1 MSISRAFSGVH
12 LGGSGGAYDEEESIY
27 DEWGYHNSMYVSV
40 DFFLPTGIYIPIDIP
55 RNSTIKEVKNLL
67 WQEAIHHPLFS
78 KLLNP
83 ESYTFT
89 YITSFG
95 LPEEIVDESRHLSEF
110 DIFHELPVLKLV
122 QSRGNI
128 AEKRVIQE
136 INHLTCIKNETEL
149 NVDSESRSFRK
160 DMRELAAQACKDRD
174 TLHWK
179 SLLQRH
185 FPPTIIPYLN
195 ESTHYLKDFG
205 LIQLTS
211 ENSETVYTIKINP
224 SWSTE
229 HLTEVALQTWVS
241 KTKARL
247 PSTNKDDYVL
257 KGNGKEFIVG
267 NHPIYMF
274 KFLRKALV
282 CKREGIVSSIKAPP
296 VVSLVHVASVRKIL
310 PQQYQLLKKV
320 QTNFAP
326 PVPEKHRAV
335 WSLWQ
340 LDVMFKLRI
349 IRAGNVNAG
358 QERDKKL
365 VVHVGLYHG
374 TETLC
379 PTTYTKE
386 PVKEMAAGNEYQWDE
401 ECFFDINAV
410 NLPRNA
416 MLCLAICSSKRNVG
430 GKSKR
435 KESTQ
440 KNTQHSAS
448 PIAWANMMVFDF
460 KRYLKAGLY
469 RLNCWQVNHD
479 NLDSNNL
486 SPRGGVMLNP
496 DVEQAAFIEIMMP
509 EYQATIMYPSLP
521 EVLEEAARQAVV
533 RESNLMT
540 RGASKSHMTQLDEVV
555 RKDRFDDLFDDDKSL
570 LWRLRI
576 DCREK
581 YPEALSKVLASAK
594 WNSYKSVAMVQAMLN
609 SWTPLS
615 PERAME
621 LLDCQFA
628 DEHVRDFAVK
638 CLENL
643 RDDELQQ
650 YLMQLV
656 QVVKFDS
663 YLNSS
668 LVRFILRRA
677 WSNRKIGHFLF
688 WHLKAEISNT
698 LLNLRFALIME
709 AYLYGNLPHVKTLY
723 KQQEALNKMRTL
735 NERVKGSEFS
745 QKDIKVRARQAL
757 KDTANQDS
765 FKEALTSV
773 ECPLEP
779 NLDLEELLVEKC
791 KVMNSKM
798 RPLWLV
804 FKNKQVQDGSMSV
817 IYKNG
822 DDLRQD
828 MLTLQTISIM
838 DMLWKAEGLDLRM
851 IPYGCLATG
860 KGTGMIE
867 VVTHSNTIANIQKTR
882 GGKMSAFRHQT
893 LIEWLEQ
900 NNSTPSEFE
909 QAIENFTYSCAGYC
923 VATFVLGVGD
933 RHSDNIMVTE
943 KGQLFHIDFGHILG
957 NFKTKFGIKRER
969 VPFVLAHDFVHVINK
984 GKTNNKADFD
994 QFRKLCDNAFCILRK
1009 KGYLIITLFAL
1020 MLHSGLPEMTS
1031 LDHLEYLRETLALH
1045 LTEQKALQQFRSKF
1059 NKALTDAWATS
1070 VNWFFHN
1077 VARDNT

>member
-1 MSISRAFSGVH
+1 
-12 LGGSGGAYDEEESIY
+12 EEESIY
-27 DEWGYHNSMYVSV
+27 DEWGYHNSLNVSV
-40 DFFLPTGIYIPIDIP
+40 DFFLPTGIYIPLDIP
-55 RNSTIKEVKNLL
+55 RNYTIKQVKHVL
-67 WQEAIHHPLFS
+67 WEEAIHYPLFS

-83 ESYTFT
+83 ESYIFT

-95 LPEEIVDESRHLSEF
+95 LTEEIVDELRHLSEVRI
-110 DIFHELPVLKLV
+110 DFHWSTPLVGYQIVTMKKLM
-122 QSRGNI
+122 SAEILLNI
-128 AEKRVIQE
+128 SDD
-136 INHLTCIKNETEL
+136 NEL
-149 NVDSESRSFRK
+149 NIDHESSSFRK
-160 DMRELAAQACKDRD
+160 DMREMAIQVSKQRD
-174 TLHWK
+174 ALHWK
-179 SLLQRH
+179 VG
-185 FPPTIIPYLN
+185 TIYCSWLFFHVTKIRQFLN
-195 ESTHYLKDFG
+195 VLISTSVINTNFLSIFM
-205 LIQLTS
+205 
-211 ENSETVYTIKINP
+211 TVYTIKINP
-224 SWSTE
+224 GWTTDT
-229 HLTEVALQTWVS
+229 LTREALAAWRQ
-241 KTKARL
+241 KTKSRL
-247 PSTNKDDYVL
+247 PSDNDDDYVL
-257 KGNGKEFIVG
+257 KGGGKEYLVG

-282 CKREGIVSSIKAPP
+282 CRQLTPNVTTFNNSSYLSKTDDDLNKTD
-296 VVSLVHVASVRKIL
+296 SSSFQNNL
-310 PQQYQLLKKV
+310 
-320 QTNFAP
+320 AP
-326 PVPEKHRAV
+326 PVPEKHRPV

-340 LDVMFKLRI
+340 LDVMFKLRV
-349 IRAGNVNAG
+349 IRAGNVNAA

-365 VVHVGLYHG
+365 VIHIGLYHG
-374 TETLC
+374 SETLC

-386 PVKEMAAGNEYQWDE
+386 PVKETAAGDMRNEYQWDE

-416 MLCLAICSSKRNVG
+416 MLCFAVCSSKRGVG
-430 GKSKR
+430 GKTK
-435 KESTQ
+435 KDKKKYIQAAT
-440 KNTQHSAS
+440 
-448 PIAWANMMVFDF
+448 PIAWVNMMVFDF
-460 KRYLKAGLY
+460 KRFLKAGLY
-469 RLNCWQVNHD
+469 RLNCWPVNLD

-486 SPRGGVMLNP
+486 FPRGGLMTNP
-496 DVEQAAFIEIMMP
+496 DVEQATFIEIAMT
-509 EYQATIMYPSLP
+509 EYQAAIMYPSLP
-521 EVLEEAARQAVV
+521 EVREAARQAVV

-540 RGASKSHMTQLDEVV
+540 SAASKLHMTQLEEVI
-555 RKDRFDDLFDDDKSL
+555 RKDRFDDLYDDDKSL

-576 DCREK
+576 DCREHF
-581 YPEALSKVLASAK
+581 PDALSKVLASAN
-594 WNSYKSVAMVQAMLN
+594 WSSYKSVAMVQAMLN
-609 SWTPLS
+609 SWKPLS
-615 PERAME
+615 PEHAME
-621 LLDCQFA
+621 LLDSQYA

-638 CLENL
+638 CLESL

-656 QVVKFDS
+656 QVLKFDS
-663 YLNSS
+663 YLSSS

-677 WSNRKIGHFLF
+677 WNNRKIGHFLF
-688 WHLKAEISNT
+688 WHLKSEISQKT
-698 LLNLRFALIME
+698 LNLRFSLILE
-709 AYLYGNLPHVKTLY
+709 AYLYGNLPHMKTLC
-723 KQQEALNKMRTL
+723 KQHEALNKMRTL
-735 NERVKGSEFS
+735 NDRVSFS
-745 QKDIKVRARQAL
+745 PKDIKVRARQAL

-765 FKEALTSV
+765 FREALTSV

-779 NLDLEELLVEKC
+779 NIDMQELLVDKC

-804 FKNKQVQDGSMSV
+804 FKNSDMQDGSIAV

-838 DMLWKAEGLDLRM
+838 DVLWKSEGLDLRM

-860 KGTGMIE
+860 EGTGMIE
-867 VVTHSNTIANIQKTR
+867 VVTHANTIANIQKTR
-882 GGKMSAFRHQT
+882 GGKMAAFRHQT

-900 NNSTPSEFE
+900 NNTTKSEFD

-984 GKTNNKADFD
+984 GKNNNKADFD
-994 QFRKLCDNAFCILRK
+994 KFRKLCDNAFCILRR
-1009 KGYLIITLFAL
+1009 KGYLFITLFAL
-1020 MLHSGLPEMTS
+1020 MVHSGLPELNS

-1077 VARDNT
+1077 VTRDNT

>member
-1 MSISRAFSGVH
+1 
-12 LGGSGGAYDEEESIY
+12 
-27 DEWGYHNSMYVSV
+27 WGYHNSLNVSV
-40 DFFLPTGIYIPIDIP
+40 DFFLPTGIYIPLDIP
-55 RNSTIKEVKNLL
+55 RNYTIKQVKHVL
-67 WQEAIHHPLFS
+67 WEEAIHYPLFS

-83 ESYTFT
+83 ESYIFT

-95 LPEEIVDESRHLSEF
+95 LTEEIVDELRHLSEVRI
-110 DIFHELPVLKLV
+110 DFHWSTPLVGYQIVTMKKLM
-122 QSRGNI
+122 SAEILLNI
-128 AEKRVIQE
+128 SDD
-136 INHLTCIKNETEL
+136 NEL
-149 NVDSESRSFRK
+149 NIDHESSSFRK
-160 DMRELAAQACKDRD
+160 DMREMAIQVSKQRD
-174 TLHWK
+174 ALHWK
-179 SLLQRH
+179 ELIQQH

-195 ESTHYLKDFG
+195 DSTHYLKDFG
-205 LIQLTS
+205 LIQLTV
-211 ENSETVYTIKINP
+211 ENKVMYTIKINP
-224 SWSTE
+224 GWTTDT
-229 HLTEVALQTWVS
+229 LTREALAAWRQ
-241 KTKARL
+241 KTKSRL
-247 PSTNKDDYVL
+247 PSDNDDDYVL
-257 KGNGKEFIVG
+257 KGGGKEYLVG

-274 KFLRKALV
+274 KNNL
-282 CKREGIVSSIKAPP
+282 
-296 VVSLVHVASVRKIL
+296 
-310 PQQYQLLKKV
+310 
-320 QTNFAP
+320 AP
-326 PVPEKHRAV
+326 PVPEKHRPV

-340 LDVMFKLRI
+340 LDVMFKLRV
-349 IRAGNVNAG
+349 IRAGNVNAA

-365 VVHVGLYHG
+365 VIHIGLYHG
-374 TETLC
+374 SETLC

-386 PVKEMAAGNEYQWDE
+386 PVKETAAGNEYQWDE

-416 MLCLAICSSKRNVG
+416 MLCFAVCSSKRGVG
-430 GKSKR
+430 GKTK
-435 KESTQ
+435 KDKKKYIQAAT
-440 KNTQHSAS
+440 
-448 PIAWANMMVFDF
+448 PIAWVNMMVFDF
-460 KRYLKAGLY
+460 KRFLKAGLY
-469 RLNCWQVNHD
+469 RLNCWPVNLD

-486 SPRGGVMLNP
+486 FPRGGLMTNP
-496 DVEQAAFIEIMMP
+496 DVEQATFIEIAMT
-509 EYQATIMYPSLP
+509 EYQAAIMYPSLP
-521 EVLEEAARQAVV
+521 EVRVLLLTFTWPNWLTGAFYIHISHLAHCCNLTWHIQPDKEAARQAVV

-540 RGASKSHMTQLDEVV
+540 SAASKLHMTQLEEVI
-555 RKDRFDDLFDDDKSL
+555 RKDRFDDLYDDDKSL

-576 DCREK
+576 DCREHF
-581 YPEALSKVLASAK
+581 PDALSKVLASAN
-594 WNSYKSVAMVQAMLN
+594 WSSYKSVAMVQAMLN
-609 SWTPLS
+609 SWKPLS
-615 PERAME
+615 PEHAME
-621 LLDCQFA
+621 LLDSQYA

-638 CLENL
+638 CLESL

-656 QVVKFDS
+656 QVLKFDS
-663 YLNSS
+663 YLSSS

-677 WSNRKIGHFLF
+677 WNNRKIGHFLF
-688 WHLKAEISNT
+688 WHLKSEISQKT
-698 LLNLRFALIME
+698 LNLRFSLILE
-709 AYLYGNLPHVKTLY
+709 AYLYGNLPHMKTLC
-723 KQQEALNKMRTL
+723 KQHEALNKMRTL
-735 NERVKGSEFS
+735 NDRVSFS
-745 QKDIKVRARQAL
+745 PKDIKVRARQAL

-765 FKEALTSV
+765 FREALTSV

-779 NLDLEELLVEKC
+779 NIDMQELLVDKC

-804 FKNKQVQDGSMSV
+804 FKNSDMQDGSIAV

-838 DMLWKAEGLDLRM
+838 DVLWKSEGLDLRM

-860 KGTGMIE
+860 EGTGMIE
-867 VVTHSNTIANIQKTR
+867 VVTHANTIANIQKTR
-882 GGKMSAFRHQT
+882 GGKMAAFRHQT

-900 NNSTPSEFE
+900 NNTTKSEFD

-984 GKTNNKADFD
+984 GKNNNKADFD
-994 QFRKLCDNAFCILRK
+994 KFRKLCDNAFCILRR
-1009 KGYLIITLFAL
+1009 KGYLFITLFAL
-1020 MLHSGLPEMTS
+1020 MVHSGLPELNS

-1077 VARDNT
+1077 VTRDNT

>member
-1 MSISRAFSGVH
+1 VPLKMSSSAGMY
-12 LGGSGGAYDEEESIY
+12 AYEEESIY
-27 DEWGYHNSMYVSV
+27 DEWGYHNSLNVSV
-40 DFFLPTGIYIPIDIP
+40 DFFLPTGIYIPLDIP
-55 RNSTIKEVKNLL
+55 RNYTIKQVKHVL
-67 WQEAIHHPLFS
+67 WEEAIHYPLFS

-83 ESYTFT
+83 ESYIFT

-95 LPEEIVDESRHLSEF
+95 LTEEIVDELRHLSEF

-122 QSRGNI
+122 QSQGNI

-136 INHLTCIKNETEL
+136 INHLTCIKNH
-149 NVDSESRSFRK
+149 ESSSFRK
-160 DMRELAAQACKDRD
+160 DMREMAIQVSKQRD
-174 TLHWK
+174 ALHWK
-179 SLLQRH
+179 ELIQQH

-195 ESTHYLKDFG
+195 DSTHYLKDFG
-205 LIQLTS
+205 LIQLTV
-211 ENSETVYTIKINP
+211 ENKVMYTIKINP
-224 SWSTE
+224 GWTTDT
-229 HLTEVALQTWVS
+229 LTREALAAWRQ
-241 KTKARL
+241 KTKSRL
-247 PSTNKDDYVL
+247 PSDNDDDYVL
-257 KGNGKEFIVG
+257 KGGGKEYLVG

-274 KFLRKALV
+274 KY
-282 CKREGIVSSIKAPP
+282 I
-296 VVSLVHVASVRKIL
+296 
-310 PQQYQLLKKV
+310 LKKCYFSHFFSHFFDV
-320 QTNFAP
+320 FCESISICLSVDDLNKTDSSSFQNNLAP
-326 PVPEKHRAV
+326 PVPEKHRPV

-340 LDVMFKLRI
+340 LDVMFKLRV
-349 IRAGNVNAG
+349 IRAGNVNAA

-365 VVHVGLYHG
+365 VIHIGLYHG
-374 TETLC
+374 SETLC

-386 PVKEMAAGNEYQWDE
+386 PVKETAAGNEYQWDE

-416 MLCLAICSSKRNVG
+416 MLCFAVCSSKRGVG
-430 GKSKR
+430 GKTKKDKKVISNC
-435 KESTQ
+435 TGPQDGNQ
-440 KNTQHSAS
+440 KYIQAAT
-448 PIAWANMMVFDF
+448 PIAWVNMMVFDF
-460 KRYLKAGLY
+460 KRFLKAGLY
-469 RLNCWQVNHD
+469 RLNCWPVNLD

-486 SPRGGVMLNP
+486 FPRGGLMTNP
-496 DVEQAAFIEIMMP
+496 DVEQATFIEIAMT
-509 EYQATIMYPSLP
+509 EYQAAIMYPSLP

-540 RGASKSHMTQLDEVV
+540 SAASKLHMTQLEEVI
-555 RKDRFDDLFDDDKSL
+555 RKDRFDDLYDDDKSL

-576 DCREK
+576 DCREHF
-581 YPEALSKVLASAK
+581 PDALSKVLASAN
-594 WNSYKSVAMVQAMLN
+594 WSSYKSVAMVQAMLN
-609 SWTPLS
+609 SWKPLS
-615 PERAME
+615 PEHAME
-621 LLDCQFA
+621 LLDSQYA

-638 CLENL
+638 CLESL

-656 QVVKFDS
+656 QVLKFDS
-663 YLNSS
+663 YLSSS

-677 WSNRKIGHFLF
+677 WNNRKIGHFLF
-688 WHLKAEISNT
+688 WHLKSEISQKT
-698 LLNLRFALIME
+698 LNLRFSLILE
-709 AYLYGNLPHVKTLY
+709 AYLYGNLPHMKTLC
-723 KQQEALNKMRTL
+723 KQHEALNKMRTL
-735 NERVKGSEFS
+735 NDRVSVKGAEFS
-745 QKDIKVRARQAL
+745 PKDIKVRARQAL

-765 FKEALTSV
+765 FREALTSV

-779 NLDLEELLVEKC
+779 NIDMQELLVDKC

-804 FKNKQVQDGSMSV
+804 FKNSDMQDGSIAV

-838 DMLWKAEGLDLRM
+838 DVLWKSEGLDLRM

-860 KGTGMIE
+860 EGTGMIE
-867 VVTHSNTIANIQKTR
+867 VVTHANTIANIQKTR
-882 GGKMSAFRHQT
+882 GGKMAAFRHQT

-900 NNSTPSEFE
+900 NNTTKSEFD

-984 GKTNNKADFD
+984 GKNNNKADFD
-994 QFRKLCDNAFCILRK
+994 KFRKLCDNAFCILRR
-1009 KGYLIITLFAL
+1009 KGYLFITLFAL
-1020 MLHSGLPEMTS
+1020 MVHSGLPELNS

-1077 VARDNT
+1077 VTRDNT